1 MRVRLPPGLEISLLA
16 VLRERAPLKVPFL
29 VKSDAVRYPVQ
40 YTVIGYY
47 LHPVIDIRI
56 VCDTY
61 YIFSGCHG
69 QYLYLRKKKSK
80 CFVSERISCTPLDPN
95 IA

>member
-1 MRVRLPPGLEISLLA
+1 MLYGGTL
-16 VLRERAPLKVPFL
+16 
-29 VKSDAVRYPVQ
+29 

-47 LHPVIDIRI
+47 LHPVIDTRI

-61 YIFSGCHG
+61 YMFLAVMFSNYIEKIKMMFLF
-69 QYLYLRKKKSK
+69 QK
-80 CFVSERISCTPLDPN
+80 RISCTPLDPN